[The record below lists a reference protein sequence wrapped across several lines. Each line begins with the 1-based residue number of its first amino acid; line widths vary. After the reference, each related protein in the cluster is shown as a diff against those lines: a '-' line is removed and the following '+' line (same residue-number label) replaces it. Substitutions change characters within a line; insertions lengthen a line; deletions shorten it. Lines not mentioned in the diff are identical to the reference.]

1 MDEILQEQL
10 SRTALLL
17 GGAAMERLAAAHV
30 AVFGLGGVG
39 GHAAEA
45 LARSGVGT
53 LTLVDG
59 DTFSV
64 SNLNR
69 QLFATRATVGMPKV
83 DAAAERLLA
92 IDPELNINRRQ
103 EFFTPEN
110 AADFDF
116 AAYDYVVDAIDN
128 VTAKIALIIAAQAA
142 GTPIISCMG
151 AGNKLDA
158 TRFEVA
164 DIYQTSVC
172 PLAKVMRRELKKRGV
187 TALKVVY
194 SREEPLAAVAAD
206 EAAPGRHAPGSC
218 AFVPAVAG
226 LILAGEAVKDLAD
239 YGSSA

>member
-1 MDEILQEQL
+1 MDKTLQEQL

-17 GGAAMERLAAAHV
+17 GGAAIERLQQAHV

-45 LARSGVGT
+45 LARSGVGH

-59 DTFSV
+59 DTV
-64 SNLNR
+64 ALSNLNR
-69 QLFATRATVGMPKV
+69 QLFATRATVGSPKV

-92 IDPELNINRRQ
+92 INPGLHITRRQ
-103 EFFTPEN
+103 EFFSPEN
-110 AADFDF
+110 AAAFDF
-116 AAYDYVVDAIDN
+116 AAYDYVVDAIDS
-128 VTAKIALIIAAQAA
+128 VTAKIALILAAQAA
-142 GTPIISCMG
+142 QTPLISCMG

-164 DIYQTSVC
+164 DIYQTAVC

-194 SREEPLAAVAAD
+194 SREEPCAAVAAD
-206 EAAPGRHAPGSC
+206 SAPGRHAPGSC
-218 AFVPAVAG
+218 AFVPAAAG
-226 LILAGEAVKDLAD
+226 LILAGEAIRDLA
-239 YGSSA
+239 GFSR

>member
-1 MDEILQEQL
+1 MDAVLQEQL

-59 DTFSV
+59 DTV
-64 SNLNR
+64 ALSNLNR

-92 IDPELNINRRQ
+92 IDPQLNITRRR
-103 EFFTPEN
+103 ELFAPEN
-110 AADFDF
+110 AAAFDF
-116 AAYDYVVDAIDN
+116 AAYDYVVDAIDS
-128 VTAKIALIIAAQAA
+128 VTAKIALILAAQAA

-194 SREEPLAAVAAD
+194 SREEPRSAVAAD
-206 EAAPGRHAPGSC
+206 ASPGRHAPASC

-226 LILAGEAVKDLAD
+226 LILAGEAIKELA
-239 YGSSA
+239 GISR

>member
-1 MDEILQEQL
+1 MDAALQEQL

-17 GGAAMERLAAAHV
+17 GDAAMERLAAAHV

-59 DTFSV
+59 DTV
-64 SNLNR
+64 ALSNLNR

-92 IDPELNINRRQ
+92 IDPQLHITRRREL
-103 EFFTPEN
+103 FAPEN
-110 AADFDF
+110 AAAFDF
-116 AAYDYVVDAIDN
+116 AAYDYVVDAIDS
-128 VTAKIALIIAAQAA
+128 VTAKIALILAAQAA

-187 TALKVVY
+187 PALKVVY
-194 SREEPLAAVAAD
+194 SREEPRVPQGDDKRTPA
-206 EAAPGRHAPGSC
+206 SC

-226 LILAGEAVKDLAD
+226 LILAGEAIKELA
-239 YGSSA
+239 GISR